1 MEGIPDPPLPENQ
14 QPVKRPQMLMILC
27 ILTFIWSG
35 LGFFSSLFTGIFLE
49 AFQQIAPAFVEQ
61 FQIEGFEEL
70 FEAPRGFFL
79 LNSLL
84 YLGSVTGAYF
94 MFQLQKIGFHVYT
107 ISQFLLLIAPMYF
120 LSLPSPPVFE
130 ILVTGLFI
138 ILYARQLKHMN
149 RPFPSR

>member
-1 MEGIPDPPLPENQ
+1 MEGIPNPPYPENK
-14 QPVKRPQMLMILC
+14 PPIKRPQTLMILC

-35 LGFFSSLFTGIFLE
+35 LGFFSSLFTGVFLE

-61 FQIEGFEEL
+61 FQIEGFEAL

-94 MFQLQKIGFHVYT
+94 MFMLRKMGFHIYA
-107 ISQFLLLIAPMYF
+107 IAQILLLIAPMYF
-120 LSLPSPPVFE
+120 LSLETPQILE
-130 ILVTGLFI
+130 ILITGLFI
-138 ILYARQLKHMN
+138 ILYARQMKYMK
-149 RPFPSR
+149 